1 MLETLAGFLSTSGAG
16 ALLGWVGGLANRYMD
31 FKTKKLDIE
40 IKKLDHAHE
49 LNLRDKDYQA
59 LQLEI
64 DGKVEVAHIEGSARV
79 EESANKALA
88 ESYGNDRATY
98 GIKFVDAIRGLLRP
112 GITVYFCLIVG
123 FVNYKVWQIL
133 SASTGAVLTQ
143 DQVYSIIEWTLFE
156 AAVVIGWWF
165 ANRPGSSPIRANPV
179 SKR

>member
-1 MLETLAGFLSTSGAG
+1 MLETIAGFLSTSGAG
-16 ALLGWVGGLANRYMD
+16 ALLGWIGGLANRYMD

-49 LNLRDKDYQA
+49 LNLRDKDFQA
-59 LQLEI
+59 LKLEI
-64 DGKVEVAHIEGSARV
+64 DGKVEVAHIEGASRV

-98 GIKFVDAIRGLLRP
+98 GIRFVDAIRGLLRP
-112 GITVYFCLIVG
+112 GITVYFCLIIG

-133 SASTGAVLTQ
+133 ASGPDMVLTQ
-143 DQVYSIIEWTLFE
+143 AQVYSIIEWTLFE

-165 ANRPGSSPIRANPV
+165 ANRPTSSPISVRRV
-179 SKR
+179 K